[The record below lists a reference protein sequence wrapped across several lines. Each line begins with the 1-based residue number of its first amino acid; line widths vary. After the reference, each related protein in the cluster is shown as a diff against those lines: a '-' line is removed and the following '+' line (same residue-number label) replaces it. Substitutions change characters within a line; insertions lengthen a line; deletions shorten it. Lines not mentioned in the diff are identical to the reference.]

1 MPRTPPTIAAPM
13 PNDPRIFALAKA
25 SGLTTREAFACA
37 AECWAWVTVMSVD
50 DIVVNTAPD
59 SLDAVVDVAGF
70 GQAMLEAG
78 LVGTVD
84 GGLVLPAELRRRQSE
99 LNSGRAAAAAEDHDD
114 RKERERKGSRIR
126 KRRSRANKALTT
138 PASKVTSVTPESEK
152 PKPNKSARKL
162 GEVDGYPVM
171 QVFSARN
178 DCWFYKIVGA
188 SPREFTGTVTD
199 QERPSYAD
207 ALVSLH
213 AAMKRE
219 DQKGLGGNGDNFR
232 PSLKAVVAEAERY
245 RAERAA
251 AAVDDA
257 RRDEANRAAA
267 EAAAEDHDDID
278 HEPAKRDCHAH
289 VTPEQRDTVTVTD
302 ASRPEGVTC
311 PPNSPGGGDLGN
323 GECHGHVTVTALS
336 SSSSSS
342 SVSAYSGQ
350 SSKATTTTTRGV
362 TPAERDHED
371 RILDR
376 LVPRRDPVTVEQER
390 KRQEL
395 AERFAAALNVSVD
408 SVIHQWRTKRDT
420 LLARLLAAGID
431 PNTGLRVAAEVPAE
445 PAAARNVASA
455 TTEPTTDD
463 KPAAG
468 SVDAPDDDE
477 DLERL
482 REKFAEGL
490 RRATAAYVGVT
501 AS

>member
-1 MPRTPPTIAAPM
+1 M

-99 LNSGRAAAAAEDHDD
+99 RSGGRAAATTEDHDD
-114 RKERERKGSRIR
+114 RKERERKGARIR

-138 PASKVTSVTPESEK
+138 PALKDTSVMPAEDKGMKQK
-152 PKPNKSARKL
+152 PARL
-162 GEVDGYPVM
+162 GTVDNFPVM
-171 QVFSARN
+171 LLWSRTGTP
-178 DCWFYKIVGA
+178 FYKLAGA
-188 SPREFTGTVTD
+188 SPKEWTGTVTD
-199 QERPSYAD
+199 PEHPSYAD

-213 AAMKRE
+213 AAMKR
-219 DQKGLGGNGDNFR
+219 DDSKGLGGNGDNFR

-245 RAERAA
+245 QAERAA

-278 HEPAKRDCHAH
+278 HEPAERDCHAH
-289 VTPEQRDTVTVTD
+289 VTPEQRDTVTVTET
-302 ASRPEGVTC
+302 SRPEGVTC
-311 PPNSPGGGDLGN
+311 PPKSHEDSDLGN
-323 GECHGHVTVTALS
+323 GECHGHVTATAP

-342 SVSAYSGQ
+342 SVSASSGQ
-350 SSKATTTTTRGV
+350 SCKANTTTTKGV

-371 RILDR
+371 RILER
-376 LVPRRDPVTVEQER
+376 ILPQKDPVTVERER

-395 AERFAAALNVSVD
+395 AERFAAALNVSVE

-420 LLARLLAAGID
+420 LLARLLAVGID
-431 PNTGLRVAAEVPAE
+431 PNTGFRVAAEAPAE
-445 PAAARNVASA
+445 PAAARDVASA

-468 SVDAPDDDE
+468 SVDAPDDEE
-477 DLERL
+477 DMKRI
-482 REKFAEGL
+482 RENFAEGL
-490 RRATAAYVGVT
+490 RRAAAAYVGVT